1 MSTPYGF
8 WARETLQW
16 DLACEAKGITRR
28 KAYELVG
35 NTVANVDD
43 DQGNR
48 YIKICWWL
56 NMIGI
61 LIVSSIAGCCTF
73 SYAKEG
79 HHQVKCQLINVII

>member
-43 DQGNR
+43 D
-48 YIKICWWL
+48 
-56 NMIGI
+56 
-61 LIVSSIAGCCTF
+61 
-73 SYAKEG
+73 
-79 HHQVKCQLINVII
+79 